1 MTTLNLKSVTSAF
14 CALAVTAFL
23 SFSFA
28 DSFNQVYG
36 TRSANSGFFAAVSA
50 LVR

>member
-1 MTTLNLKSVTSAF
+1 MTTLNLKSLTSAF
-14 CALAVTAFL
+14 CALALTALL
-23 SFSFA
+23 SIGLT

-36 TRSANSGFFAAVSA
+36 ARSANSGFFAAVTA

>member
-1 MTTLNLKSVTSAF
+1 MTTLNLKSVTSAV
-14 CALAVTAFL
+14 CALALTAVL
-23 SFSFA
+23 SFCFT

-36 TRSANSGFFAAVSA
+36 ARGANSGFLAAVSA